1 MKNIVLI
8 SFVFT
13 QVIYCQLTTN
23 LLDNFNRSDNTSVGS
38 TPTSPTSLSWNE
50 VETGVGALQISSNKL
65 VAGSTTSGREWCYV
79 AMSSVSNY
87 PVTLNTSSG
96 IVTWAINL
104 RTTKNDLSG
113 LGTGNYGVAFVLAT
127 ENVDITTGRGYCVY
141 IGGNGNP
148 DAIRFARYSSGLAS
162 APITLFSGGSLIGN
176 EYLSIKVTYDPT
188 GNNWSLYME
197 SDVNAYPQSDPR
209 NTVTQIGSTTSNSTY
224 TGVTLNYLGVLW
236 NHGTASESCE
246 FDDIYVSDPSGALP
260 VELTSFT
267 SNVNENKVTLN
278 WSTATEVNNY
288 GFEVQRSVVSN
299 QLSANAVPTS
309 RETLNAD
316 SWTKIG
322 FVQGAGNS
330 NSPKNYSFTDKPT
343 GGKEFQYRLKQI
355 DFNGAFEYSEIATA
369 ILENVSEFKLEQNYP
384 NPFNPMTRISYT
396 LPVRTSVKL
405 RVYDLLAQVIAEL
418 VNCIQEAGRYDVI
431 FDGSN
436 FPSGAY
442 FYKLE
447 AGSYIEVKKLLLVK

>member
-1 MKNIVLI
+1 MKNIVQA
-8 SFVFT
+8 FVFVT
-13 QVIYCQLTTN
+13 V
-23 LLDNFNRSDNTSVGS
+23 LLGTCDAQIFSQNFNSSTTLTYYYNSSPSTNQFTNISSSTGASVSVSTNALVMSYSSIGGDVFSVRNVDFSTVPVGMKFQFDFSLSGNTTSATSILYVIVGS
-38 TPTSPTSLSWNE
+38 TNMVNGTTLPTNANIYARFT
-50 VETGVGALQISSNKL
+50 ISSTANSGEFNLKDITNNT
-65 VAGSTTSGREWCYV
+65 VGSHLYSGSQTITWYLNHTG
-79 AMSSVSNY
+79 SSQSY
-87 PVTLNTSSG
+87 ISPSGSSETLPNDHADIWIG
-96 IVTWAINL
+96 
-104 RTTKNDLSG
+104 TTKEFSN
-113 LGTGNYGVAFVLAT
+113 VAVQTSTCSLARFKFNT
-127 ENVDITTGRGYCVY
+127 QNPKNVDNISFT
-141 IGGNGNP
+141 IDNIII
-148 DAIRFARYSSGLAS
+148 D
-162 APITLFSGGSLIGN
+162 N
-176 EYLSIKVTYDPT
+176 ES
-188 GNNWSLYME
+188 
-197 SDVNAYPQSDPR
+197 
-209 NTVTQIGSTTSNSTY
+209 
-224 TGVTLNYLGVLW
+224 
-236 NHGTASESCE
+236 
-246 FDDIYVSDPSGALP
+246 ALP

-288 GFEVQRSVVSN
+288 GFEVQRASTK
-299 QLSANAVPTS
+299 LGTS
-309 RETLNAD
+309 WE
-316 SWTKIG
+316 KIG

-355 DFNGAFEYSEIATA
+355 DFNGAFEYSEITTA

-418 VNCIQEAGRYDVI
+418 VNGIQEAGRYDVT